1 MTTQHAAPA
10 KSAGAKSTNHLRTL
24 VIFLIA
30 AVAAGSAC
38 YMLRGEQVF
47 SESVRDAGSPLV
59 SLLVELVLG
68 LIIASAVG
76 VLVPKDRISR
86 WLGAESGL
94 RGLAIATGL
103 GMITPGGPFASFPL
117 VLGLSRAGADIGA
130 LIAFLTAWAASSASR
145 LLIWEIPM
153 LGFDFAILRFLVSL
167 PLPLIAGYLA
177 RVIMARYPIAREQ

>member
-1 MTTQHAAPA
+1 MTPKHAAPA
-10 KSAGAKSTNHLRTL
+10 KPAGTKGANHLRTL
-24 VIFLIA
+24 AIFLTA
-30 AVAAGSAC
+30 AVAAGAAC
-38 YMLRGEQVF
+38 YVLRGEQVF
-47 SESVRDAGSPLV
+47 AESVSDAGSQLV

-68 LIIASAVG
+68 LVIASAVG
-76 VLVPKDRISR
+76 VLVPKDKISR

-94 RGLAIATGL
+94 RGLAIATAL

-117 VLGLSRAGADIGA
+117 VLGLSKAGADIGA

-177 RVIMARYPIAREQ
+177 RVIMARYPLAGER